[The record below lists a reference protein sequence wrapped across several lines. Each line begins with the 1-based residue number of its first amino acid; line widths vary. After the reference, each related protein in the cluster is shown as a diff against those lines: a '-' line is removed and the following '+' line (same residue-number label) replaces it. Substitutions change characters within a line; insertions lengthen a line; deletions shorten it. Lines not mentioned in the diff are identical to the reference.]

1 MSQTYLKHVKRMT
14 ELAGMVNKVVEIWE
28 CDYKVQADSDP
39 MMQKII
45 DEEKG
50 NIKPP
55 LNPRDAL
62 AGGRT
67 NAIMLYYEGAADYID
82 FTSLYPYIQKYGKFP
97 IGHPER
103 ITENFK
109 QVENYF
115 GLVYCRI
122 IPPRKL
128 YHPVLPYHA
137 NGKLLFPL
145 CASCANSSQETC
157 NHSEAERCLEGTWV
171 SLEINVAIE
180 NGYKIEKIYEIWHWS
195 VVEQYNPSTKTG
207 GLFTAYVNC
216 MLKIKQEATG
226 YPSWVLS
233 EDDKDRYIREYN
245 EREGILLDKNNIKP
259 NSGLKALSKLLLNS
273 QWGRYAMQTLKTSC
287 KFITSYQEL
296 LEYFNN
302 KQFEVKNLLFPSDH
316 VAMLLY
322 QDNKEM
328 HWGSNQTN
336 VAIAAFVT
344 AQARLKLYGEM
355 KLLGDRV
362 MYVDTDSIF
371 FKRFAGKY
379 SPKLGDY
386 LGEFTNEIDPSEG
399 SHIVEFVSAG
409 PKNYSYKLDTGITH
423 SKVKGFSLN
432 YAASRRIDFDK
443 IKNIV
448 CNMREERVSVRQSTL
463 VRNKN
468 DWSLRTKTSDKIY
481 RMVYDKRIICDD
493 LSTLPYGFCLK
504 LLPKNNFSS
513 FHPLPHSLRPYHQ
526 KRTRGGAT
534 QPMTCDFVTIRT
546 GN

>member
-1 MSQTYLKHVKRMT
+1 
-14 ELAGMVNKVVEIWE
+14 
-28 CDYKVQADSDP
+28 
-39 MMQKII
+39 
-45 DEEKG
+45 
-50 NIKPP
+50 
-55 LNPRDAL
+55 
-62 AGGRT
+62 
-67 NAIMLYYEGAADYID
+67 
-82 FTSLYPYIQKYGKFP
+82 
-97 IGHPER
+97 
-103 ITENFK
+103 
-109 QVENYF
+109 
-115 GLVYCRI
+115 
-122 IPPRKL
+122 
-128 YHPVLPYHA
+128 
-137 NGKLLFPL
+137 
-145 CASCANSSQETC
+145 
-157 NHSEAERCLEGTWV
+157 
-171 SLEINVAIE
+171 
-180 NGYKIEKIYEIWHWS
+180 
-195 VVEQYNPSTKTG
+195 
-207 GLFTAYVNC
+207 
-216 MLKIKQEATG
+216 
-226 YPSWVLS
+226 
-233 EDDKDRYIREYN
+233 
-245 EREGILLDKNNIKP
+245 
-259 NSGLKALSKLLLNS
+259 
-273 QWGRYAMQTLKTSC
+273 MQTLKTSC

-379 SPKLGDY
+379 SPKLSDY
-386 LGEFTNEIDPSEG
+386 LGEFTNVIDPSEG
-399 SHIVEFVSAG
+399 SHIVRFVSAG
-409 PKNYSYKLDTGITH
+409 LKNYSYKLDTGITH
-423 SKVKGFSLN
+423 
-432 YAASRRIDFDK
+432 
-443 IKNIV
+443 